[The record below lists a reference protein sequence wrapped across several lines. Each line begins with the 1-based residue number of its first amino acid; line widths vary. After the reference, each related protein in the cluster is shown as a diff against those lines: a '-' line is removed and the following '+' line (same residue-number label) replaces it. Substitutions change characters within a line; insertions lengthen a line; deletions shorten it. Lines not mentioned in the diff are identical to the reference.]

1 MHPLIY
7 IDLPYLV
14 VGRYLSIN
22 SAETHCKQQCFKNCS
37 KTQINKCV
45 TNHFLPYI
53 RFRNDYLSL
62 KILTKL

>member
-7 IDLPYLV
+7 IDLPYVDICLLIQLKPIV
-14 VGRYLSIN
+14 N
-22 SAETHCKQQCFKNCS
+22 SNGLKIAQRLKS
-37 KTQINKCV
+37 KKCV

-62 KILTKL
+62 KILT